1 MSNLR
6 LRIKILESLKP
17 IKPWYTIE
25 INGEATQAE
34 WELINDAHD
43 NGRTVYVFQLRGD
56 TIGVWLVDAKEIY
69 WSDENNGKS

>member
-17 IKPWYTIE
+17 IKPWYVIE

-69 WSDENNGKS
+69 WSENGKS